1 MGVVVVWG
9 ISGGGGSGELGKGKR
24 EIRVRKNKQTMGM
37 DGWGWVSE
45 EEITLGLQSDHACHP
60 VRPQHLPGSASRLLP
75 C

>member
-9 ISGGGGSGELGKGKR
+9 ISGGGGSGELGKGKSAC
-24 EIRVRKNKQTMGM
+24 EKTNKQWGM

-45 EEITLGLQSDHACHP
+45 VEITLGLQSDHACHP
-60 VRPQHLPGSASRLLP
+60 VRLQHLPGSASRLLP

>member
-9 ISGGGGSGELGKGKR
+9 ISGGGGSGELGKGKSAC
-24 EIRVRKNKQTMGM
+24 EKQTKQWGWM

-45 EEITLGLQSDHACHP
+45 VEITLGLQSDHAYHP
-60 VRPQHLPGSASRLLP
+60 VRLQHLPGSASRLLP